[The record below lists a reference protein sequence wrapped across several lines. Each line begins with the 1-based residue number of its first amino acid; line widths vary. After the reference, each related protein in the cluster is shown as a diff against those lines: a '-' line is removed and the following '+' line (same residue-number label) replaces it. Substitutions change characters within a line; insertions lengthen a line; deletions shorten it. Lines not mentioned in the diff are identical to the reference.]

1 MKGNRAAN
9 ESRTSFWFAVFSP
22 LIGIVL
28 GFAAVA
34 VAAL

>member
-1 MKGNRAAN
+1 MKGNRPAN
-9 ESRTSFWFAVFSP
+9 DSRISFWFAVLSP
-22 LIGIVL
+22 LIGVLL